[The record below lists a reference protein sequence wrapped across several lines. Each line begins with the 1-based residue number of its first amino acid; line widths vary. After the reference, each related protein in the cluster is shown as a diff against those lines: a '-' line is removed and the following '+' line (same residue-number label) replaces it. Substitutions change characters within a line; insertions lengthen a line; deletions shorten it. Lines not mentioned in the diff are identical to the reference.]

1 MPNSEFYVDPAVLKQ
16 QGDAFV
22 NIGADF
28 TAASRRLQADLD
40 KLGEPWADADFGDI
54 FGDVYTPIRDG
65 MFTSMDSLGERL
77 ETIGDNLNAMGKKY
91 SAADLD
97 GVTTMS
103 QVQRPLV

>member
-1 MPNSEFYVDPAVLKQ
+1 MPGSEFYVDPVVLKQ

-22 NIGADF
+22 GIGTDF
-28 TAASRRLQADLD
+28 TAASRRLQSDLE

-77 ETIGDNLNAMGKKY
+77 EGIGDNLNAMAGKY
-91 SAADLD
+91 TAADLD
-97 GVTTMS
+97 GVRTIDH
-103 QVQRPLV
+103 VQRPLV